1 MAKKKPG
8 SQRPSKYDSPYSP
21 RPSRSAKVS
30 WQAQAYNTQPKKSP
44 TLWII
49 GACAVVAGAA
59 ALGSCSDDA
68 DDDPGVTVRRA
79 SYATLQDCEA
89 DWNTPNDCESVP
101 ADDTRNLYSS
111 SLADAASSPGA
122 NGSSGSG
129 HGSTAYYAR
138 WYGPYYTAS
147 GTVYHPDGSQTQR
160 DMSSGPLR
168 PMTAYDSN
176 GMRTQQQWAPSTPN
190 AAMWK
195 KPPCAAVRSAA
206 GNPWGCPCA
215 PQPCRARRWCRGV
228 ALPAGLAA
236 PGGLVAVECCFAFA
250 VSYFLP

>member
-21 RPSRSAKVS
+21 KPSRSAKVS

-49 GACAVVAGAA
+49 GACAVVAGVA

-147 GTVYHPDGSQTQR
+147 GTVYHPDGTQTQR

-190 AAMWK
+190 AAMVEEATVRRSSLGRGQSMGLSMRT
-195 KPPCAAVRSAA
+195 AAVSRAPVVSRGGFASRFGSAGRS
-206 GNPWGCPCA
+206 
-215 PQPCRARRWCRGV
+215 
-228 ALPAGLAA
+228 
-236 PGGLVAVECCFAFA
+236 GGG
-250 VSYFLP
+250 